1 MKKAANIDFDKFNYK
16 TTDLN
21 KLSDTEL
28 KAHKAA
34 MEVNFQKN
42 NVKKGDPGFQYD
54 KRVDFKYNAD
64 EAEENSW
71 DESEDESDDGVEIVA
86 ASRGVKSKPKGL
98 GLVSREEEHVPANA
112 DFDDENDDAYFDDD
126 FDDDFQ

>member
-1 MKKAANIDFDKFNYK
+1 M
-16 TTDLN
+16 N
-21 KLSDTEL
+21 KLSDAEL

-34 MEVNFQKN
+34 MEVKFKKN
-42 NVKKGDPGFQYD
+42 NVKKGDPGFKYD
-54 KRVDFKYNAD
+54 KRVNYEYKPE

-71 DESEDESDDGVEIVA
+71 DESEDESDDGVEIIA
-86 ASRGVKSKPKGL
+86 ASKAVKTKPKGL

-112 DFDDENDDAYFDDD
+112 DFDDENDNKYFEDD